1 MPSTTRGKRSGNR
14 NRVVKG
20 ILVLLVLFHAVDA
33 QAVCRSGSPLNPVT
47 DLCWQCIFPVSIA
60 GIEII
65 PGPLENN
72 VPDLSGMPVC
82 TCPAPPPLFIR
93 IGIPVSFW
101 EPARYVETVKD
112 PYCFPSLGFSLSSEG
127 GFLGGGSQ
135 EQSNASVDTSTF
147 AQAHYF
153 IYPVWSMM
161 ELLTDFVCVEHSGFD
176 VAYLTE
182 VDPLWQND
190 ILAFI
195 LEPESILFANPVA
208 QTACIADSVSTNA
221 GLSMSPLF
229 WCIGS
234 GGSAYPLT
242 GHVNDDNELMA
253 NSTIAA
259 RMVYKLA
266 REGLVCDPALYL
278 CACVP
283 TPIWVKHNWRMHIA
297 KPVRDFMCH
306 PFGRT
311 GLIWGALKNPPLV
324 GDNFVWQLFRR
335 RSCCA
340 F

>member
-1 MPSTTRGKRSGNR
+1 MPLRITGKKR
-14 NRVVKG
+14 KG
-20 ILVLLVLFHAVDA
+20 KGLFAILPLLIMLFLAFNAD
-33 QAVCRSGSPLNPVT
+33 AVCTPGTPLNPVT

-60 GIEII
+60 GIEIM
-65 PGPLENN
+65 PGPMENN

-82 TCPAPPPLFIR
+82 TCPAPPPLFFR
-93 IGIPVSFW
+93 PGIPVSFW

-112 PYCFPSLGFSLSSEG
+112 PYCFPSLGFGLSDAG

-135 EQSNASVDTSTF
+135 EQSNASVEASTF

-161 ELLTDFVCVEHSGFD
+161 ELLVDFACVEHSGFD

-195 LEPESILFANPVA
+195 LEPEAILFGNPTA

-221 GLSMSPLF
+221 GLSMSALF

-266 REGLVCDPALYL
+266 RELLICDTAVAL
-278 CACVP
+278 CGCIP
-283 TPIWVKHNWRMHIA
+283 TPIWVKHNYRIHIA

-311 GLIWGALKNPPLV
+311 GLIWGPFKNPPLT

>member
-1 MPSTTRGKRSGNR
+1 MPSTTRGKRSGSR
-14 NRVVKG
+14 NVVKG
-20 ILVLLVLFHAVDA
+20 LLVLLVLFHAVDA

-65 PGPLENN
+65 PGPSENN

-112 PYCFPSLGFSLSSEG
+112 PYCFPSLGLGLSSEG

-135 EQSNASVDTSTF
+135 ELSNASVDTSTF

-161 ELLTDFVCVEHSGFD
+161 ALLTDLVCVEHSGFD

-283 TPIWVKHNWRMHIA
+283 TPIWVKHNYRMHIA

>member
-1 MPSTTRGKRSGNR
+1 MPSK
-14 NRVVKG
+14 VKG
-20 ILVLLVLFHAVDA
+20 EKRKGRFLPALLLLLVLSHVVEAEA
-33 QAVCRSGSPLNPVT
+33 ICRPGIPLNPVT

-60 GIEII
+60 GIEIV

-72 VPDLSGMPVC
+72 VPDLSGLPIC
-82 TCPAPPPLFIR
+82 TCPAPPPVFIR
-93 IGIPVSFW
+93 PGIPVSFW

-112 PYCFPSLGFSLSSEG
+112 PYCFPSLGFGMPAAG

-135 EQSNASVDTSTF
+135 EQSSSSVDTSTF

-153 IYPVWSMM
+153 IYPVWSMI
-161 ELLTDFVCVEHSGFD
+161 ELLVDFACVEHSGFD

-195 LEPESILFANPVA
+195 LEPEAILFGNPAA
-208 QTACIADSVSTNA
+208 QTACIADSVSTNV
-221 GLSMSPLF
+221 GMSMSPLF

-266 REGLVCDPALYL
+266 REGLICDTALAL

-283 TPIWVKHNWRMHIA
+283 TPIWVKHNYRIHIA
-297 KPVRDFMCH
+297 RPVRDFMCH

-311 GLIWGALKNPPLV
+311 GLIWGPLKNPPLM

>member
-1 MPSTTRGKRSGNR
+1 MPLEKTRERKAN
-14 NRVVKG
+14 KG
-20 ILVLLVLFHAVDA
+20 IAAVMLLLVFAVDTA
-33 QAVCRSGSPLNPVT
+33 AYAICTPGTPLNPIT

-60 GIEII
+60 GVEII
-65 PGPLENN
+65 PGPMENN
-72 VPDLSGMPVC
+72 VPDSSNTPICV
-82 TCPAPPPLFIR
+82 CPAPPPIFTR
-93 IGIPVSFW
+93 EGIPVSFW
-101 EPARYVETVKD
+101 EPARFVETVKD
-112 PYCFPSLGFSLSSEG
+112 PYCFPSIGESMNDTN

-135 EQSNASVDTSTF
+135 EQSNGSVESSTF

-153 IYPVWSMM
+153 IYPVW
-161 ELLTDFVCVEHSGFD
+161 ELLQMFVDYACVEHDGFD
-176 VAYLTE
+176 LAYMTE

-190 ILAFI
+190 TLAFI
-195 LEPESILFANPVA
+195 LQPEAILFANPIA
-208 QTACIADSVSTNA
+208 QLACIADSVSTNL
-221 GLSMSPLF
+221 GISMSPLF

-259 RMVYKLA
+259 RMIYKLA
-266 REGLVCDPALYL
+266 REGLVCDTGLYL
-278 CACVP
+278 CGCVP
-283 TPIWVKHNWRMHIA
+283 TPIWVKHNYRIHIA

-311 GLIWGALKNPPLV
+311 GLIWGPYKNPRIK
-324 GDNFVWQLFRR
+324 GDNFVWQIFRR

>member
-1 MPSTTRGKRSGNR
+1 
-14 NRVVKG
+14 
-20 ILVLLVLFHAVDA
+20 
-33 QAVCRSGSPLNPVT
+33 LNPVT

-65 PGPLENN
+65 PGPVENN

-112 PYCFPSLGFSLSSEG
+112 PYCFPSLGLGLPAAG

-135 EQSNASVDTSTF
+135 EQGNASVDTSTF

-153 IYPVWSMM
+153 IYPVWSIM
-161 ELLTDFVCVEHSGFD
+161 ELLTDFACIEHSGFD

-195 LEPESILFANPVA
+195 LEPESILFGNPIA

-221 GLSMSPLF
+221 GFSMSPLF

-242 GHVNDDNELMA
+242 GHVNDDNELMS

-259 RMVYKLA
+259 RIVSKLA
-266 REGLVCDPALYL
+266 RDGLVCDTALNL
-278 CACVP
+278 CACAP
-283 TPIWVKHNWRMHIA
+283 TPIWVKHNWRMHVA

>member
-1 MPSTTRGKRSGNR
+1 MPSTTRGKRSRSR
-14 NRVVKG
+14 NVVKG
-20 ILVLLVLFHAVDA
+20 VFVLLVLFHAVGA
-33 QAVCRSGSPLNPVT
+33 QAVCRSGIPLNPVT

-65 PGPLENN
+65 PGPAENN
-72 VPDLSGMPVC
+72 VPDLSGMPIC

-112 PYCFPSLGFSLSSEG
+112 PYCFPSLGFGLTAAG

-161 ELLTDFVCVEHSGFD
+161 ELLVDFACVEHSGFD

-266 REGLVCDPALYL
+266 REGLVCDTALNL

-283 TPIWVKHNWRMHIA
+283 TPIWVKHNWRMHVA

-311 GLIWGALKNPPLV
+311 GLIWGALKNPPLT

-335 RSCCA
+335 RSCCV

>member
-14 NRVVKG
+14 NVVKG
-20 ILVLLVLFHAVDA
+20 FFVLLILFHAVGA
-33 QAVCRSGSPLNPVT
+33 QAVCRSGIPLNPVT

-65 PGPLENN
+65 PGPVENN

-82 TCPAPPPLFIR
+82 ACPAPPPLFIR

-112 PYCFPSLGFSLSSEG
+112 PYCFPSLGFGLPAAG

-135 EQSNASVDTSTF
+135 EQGNASVDTSTF

-153 IYPVWSMM
+153 IYPVWSIM
-161 ELLTDFVCVEHSGFD
+161 ELLTDFACIEHSGFD

-195 LEPESILFANPVA
+195 LEPESILFGNPIA

-221 GLSMSPLF
+221 GFSMSPLF

-266 REGLVCDPALYL
+266 REGLVCDTALNL

-283 TPIWVKHNWRMHIA
+283 TPIWVKHNWRMHVA

>member
-1 MPSTTRGKRSGNR
+1 MPSRITGKRRKDKSCFSA
-14 NRVVKG
+14 
-20 ILVLLVLFHAVDA
+20 LLLLIVLFHAVETEA
-33 QAVCRSGSPLNPVT
+33 ICRPGIPLNPVT

-72 VPDLSGMPVC
+72 VPDLSGLPVC
-82 TCPAPPPLFIR
+82 TCPAPPPVFIR
-93 IGIPVSFW
+93 PGIPISFW

-112 PYCFPSLGFSLSSEG
+112 PFCFPSLGFGMPTGG

-135 EQSNASVDTSTF
+135 EQSNSSVDTSTF

-161 ELLTDFVCVEHSGFD
+161 ELLVDFVCIEHSGFD

-195 LEPESILFANPVA
+195 LEPEAILFGNPAA
-208 QTACIADSVSTNA
+208 QTACIADSVSTNV
-221 GLSMSPLF
+221 GFSMSPLF

-259 RMVYKLA
+259 RMIYKLA
-266 REGLVCDPALYL
+266 RELLICDTALAL

-283 TPIWVKHNWRMHIA
+283 TPIWVKHNYRIHIA

-311 GLIWGALKNPPLV
+311 GLIWGPFKNPPLM

>member
-1 MPSTTRGKRSGNR
+1 M
-14 NRVVKG
+14 KG
-20 ILVLLVLFHAVDA
+20 LLVLFVLFHAVDA
-33 QAVCRSGSPLNPVT
+33 QAVCRSGIPLNPVT

-65 PGPLENN
+65 PGPSENN

-112 PYCFPSLGFSLSSEG
+112 PYCFPSLGLGLSSED

-135 EQSNASVDTSTF
+135 ELSNASVDTSTF

-153 IYPVWSMM
+153 IYPVWSIM
-161 ELLTDFVCVEHSGFD
+161 ELLTDLICVEHSGFD

-208 QTACIADSVSTNA
+208 QTACIADGVSTNA
-221 GLSMSPLF
+221 GMSMSPLF

-283 TPIWVKHNWRMHIA
+283 TPIWVKHNYRMHIA

-311 GLIWGALKNPPLV
+311 GLVWGALKNPPLV